1 MTISSSTARAT
12 LCALALTAVLA
23 GHANDAHA
31 AKYKLIQYPDGIPLD
46 DSQAISGVAINAH
59 GQAAAQGDAG
69 ESHGGLRCTRTACE
83 FIVGLYVPPRYS
95 DAHVTGINDLGV
107 VAGHSADQVI
117 GESHHG
123 FLFDGSYQRIN
134 GFPEDFCDGCTL
146 DSYAYGVNNLG
157 QAVGSAFGSDG
168 RQHAF
173 LWQGGAIQD
182 LGTLGGAFS
191 EARAI
196 NDRGDVVGLAGTK
209 SGVRAFIYRD
219 GVMKKLGTLGGGWS
233 GAYAVSRKRQVVGCS
248 TVFGAIPIRAF
259 TFQAGV
265 MSAIPDLGGDVACA
279 LGVDDMGRVVGYS
292 QIAGNQSTHGFIYDG
307 TTLVDLN
314 DELRAADR
322 AAWIVLSAAG
332 INKKGQIAATAMN
345 LAHGTVRAVL
355 LNPLD

>member
-1 MTISSSTARAT
+1 MKISFSTARAA
-12 LCALALTAVLA
+12 LCALSLTAVLA

-46 DSQAISGVAINAH
+46 DSQAISGVAINGH

-69 ESHGGLRCTRTACE
+69 ESHGGLRCTRTVCE
-83 FIVGLYVPPRYS
+83 FIVGLYVPPRYG
-95 DAHVTGINDLGV
+95 DAHVT
-107 VAGHSADQVI
+107 
-117 GESHHG
+117 
-123 FLFDGSYQRIN
+123 
-134 GFPEDFCDGCTL
+134 
-146 DSYAYGVNNLG
+146 
-157 QAVGSAFGSDG
+157 
-168 RQHAF
+168 
-173 LWQGGAIQD
+173 
-182 LGTLGGAFS
+182 
-191 EARAI
+191 AI

-209 SGVRAFIYRD
+209 SGVRAFVYRD

-248 TVFGAIPIRAF
+248 TVFGARPIRAF

-279 LGVDDMGRVVGYS
+279 LGVDDLGRVVGYS
-292 QIAGNQSTHGFIYDG
+292 QIAGNQSTHGFLYDG